1 MLHSFLER
9 VVELS
14 QSRHVSED
22 ELFASASDLFSG
34 KAHMW
39 FQTVK
44 SGISDWKSLVILLK
58 SKFLPPDFD
67 DEIWDDIKSRK
78 QGRSEPTVIFI
89 AVMETL
95 FSRLS
100 RPPVDSTKVKFIR
113 RNLLPQYLS
122 QLTLFETDRVEELV
136 KCCEKLE
143 NAAFVKCL

>member
-1 MLHSFLER
+1 MNFLHQPLIYFPGKRTCGSK
-9 VVELS
+9 LS
-14 QSRHVSED
+14 RAASLTGNLL
-22 ELFASASDLFSG
+22 LFY
-34 KAHMW
+34 
-39 FQTVK
+39 
-44 SGISDWKSLVILLK
+44 LK
-58 SKFLPPDFD
+58 VNFFPDFD